1 MKEAEIR
8 QKLRDWIIDR
18 AKEKPDEMAD
28 DTPILERGILS
39 SLDVVELIL
48 FIERI
53 KGDEVDME
61 KIQPET
67 IRDVDSIYR
76 AFFGA

>member
-1 MKEAEIR
+1 LKEAEIR
-8 QKLRDWIIDR
+8 QKLRDWIVDR

-67 IRDVDSIYR
+67 IRDVDSIYQ

>member
-1 MKEAEIR
+1 MSESEIR
-8 QKLRDWIIDR
+8 SALRDWIVDR
-18 AKEKPDEMAD
+18 AKEKPDEMDD

-53 KGDEVDME
+53 KGDEVDVD
-61 KIQPET
+61 KIQPES
-67 IRDVDSIYR
+67 IRDVRSIYQT
-76 AFFGA
+76 FFGS

>member
-1 MKEAEIR
+1 MKESEIR
-8 QKLRDWIIDR
+8 QKLRDWIVDR
-18 AKEKPDEMAD
+18 AKEKPDDMAD

-67 IRDVDSIYR
+67 IRDVDAIYQ
-76 AFFGA
+76 AFFVG